1 MQSMNFSQFF
11 TTLGFTT
18 KESSIFLA
26 LYKLWTV
33 PASTVAKHTR
43 LERTWV
49 YKSLRDMTKKGL
61 VNHTKKKG
69 VSHFWVSSPQTL
81 RTYLHQQQAQLEQL
95 DESFPEIE

>member
-1 MQSMNFSQFF
+1 
-11 TTLGFTT
+11 
-18 KESSIFLA
+18 
-26 LYKLWTV
+26 
-33 PASTVAKHTR
+33 
-43 LERTWV
+43 
-49 YKSLRDMTKKGL
+49 MTKKGL